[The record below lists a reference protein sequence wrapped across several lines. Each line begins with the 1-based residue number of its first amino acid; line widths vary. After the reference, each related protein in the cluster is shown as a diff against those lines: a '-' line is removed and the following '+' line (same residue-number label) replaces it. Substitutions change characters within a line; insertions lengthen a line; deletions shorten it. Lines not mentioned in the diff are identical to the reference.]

1 MPRIEEVQFVHWGCL
16 RPDPVPLLT
25 DGINV
30 ATGPNGSGKTCFLD
44 GLKLL
49 LGAGELGGGRAAAGY
64 VFDGGPS
71 GAAADRAFL
80 RATFAN
86 PVPPGGG
93 ARPFAAAGG
102 ACQDADRVSVV
113 CQVTTDERR
122 YRVLPGLVRWGADR
136 RIRADLR
143 AFAEANPDE
152 RWIDPRRYQE
162 LLAHAGVGRALRA
175 VLALPQ
181 GAIDRL
187 LDERP
192 AGLLRRLLELT
203 GEGEAGEAVRGRR
216 ERRDGARAAQLAA
229 EEQLAAERAHLQ
241 VLDELLAR
249 AREWTGL
256 RDRLDQLRQ
265 VALPAAR
272 YQELAARVRTVAA
285 EVDRQERLV
294 AADQALLDTLAE
306 RVPEDE
312 AAARAFRERAD
323 GLEQRLDE
331 VHGALRTLDA
341 RVAAAEARQAE
352 AARVG
357 GQAAERDPAKAEAD
371 AAGAEAA
378 LHAAVTR
385 RAETAAAL
393 EEHQDEVAALGEGR
407 MVAPPEVEAFRTRL
421 AAEGVRAVPVAEL
434 LELPAGADETV
445 RVRAEAALGE
455 ALWALVVRSEDYRQA
470 TAVAVEAGHRLGI
483 VRTGAGEPS
492 GVLSRI
498 DAPVELGLLLERADA
513 WAAENARQG
522 HDLAALGRPAVAPN
536 GVRYGD
542 SISRLQRPTRPVI
555 GHAARERR
563 LAAARAEVARLAGE
577 LAALD
582 RRIPELR
589 AAWRRAVL
597 TLEAA
602 DHRDAGDAATT
613 LREVEVLRPPLR
625 ERARRL
631 RRELREVAERQGA
644 AGAGLASAR
653 ARRTRAEA
661 RLARN
666 LPRLDE
672 LRGIAAGL
680 ETELDGHRLS
690 AAQRAAVEGGGLP
703 SADAVTHQAER
714 LAALVDGDG
723 FGAEVRDPELP
734 RRRDARAE
742 AVAEAERTA
751 EGRQCDV
758 AAFERELEEARRHH
772 EDRVRGLV
780 GELSVEFERLCR
792 ACGAEG
798 ELRLVAGDRP
808 DELGVDALVAHRAG
822 EPLRSYQEAVH
833 SGGQR
838 AKLALLL
845 TLAALGPPGA
855 VDVLVMDEHVAHLDS
870 ATIDQVAE
878 LLHARNERV
887 QFVLAMPS
895 NAEALRLSWCDLQL
909 AFLPRNPGE
918 PHGPPIRLLSRL
930 GAGDLEARFQRG
942 ELTAS

>member
-1 MPRIEEVQFVHWGCL
+1 VPRVEEVQFVHWGCL

-49 LGAGELGGGRAAAGY
+49 LGAGELGDGRGAGDY
-64 VFDGGPS
+64 VFDGGPG
-71 GAAADRAFL
+71 GAAADRAYL

-86 PVPPGGG
+86 PVPPDGGS
-93 ARPFAAAGG
+93 RPFAAAGG
-102 ACQDADRVSVV
+102 ACQDTDRVSVV
-113 CQVTTDERR
+113 CQVTADERR
-122 YRVLPGLVRWGADR
+122 YRVLPGLVRWGAER

-152 RWIDPRRYQE
+152 RWIGPRRYQE
-162 LLAHAGVGRALRA
+162 LLAQAGVGRALWA
-175 VLALPQ
+175 VLAQPQ

-187 LDERP
+187 LDEHP

-203 GEGEAGEAVRGRR
+203 GEGEADEAVRGRR

-229 EEQLAAERAHLQ
+229 EEQLTAERAHLDA
-241 VLDELLAR
+241 LDELLAR

-265 VALPAAR
+265 VTLPAAR
-272 YQELAARVRTVAA
+272 RQELAARARTVAA
-285 EVDRQERLV
+285 EVDRQARLV
-294 AADQALLDTLAE
+294 AADQDLLRTLAE
-306 RVPEDE
+306 RVPADE
-312 AAARAFRERAD
+312 AAARALGELAD
-323 GLEQRLDE
+323 GLEQRLE
-331 VHGALRTLDA
+331 EAHGALRTLDS
-341 RVAAAEARQAE
+341 RVGAAEARQAE
-352 AARVG
+352 AARAGG
-357 GQAAERDPAKAEAD
+357 GQAAGRDPAQAEAE
-371 AAGAEAA
+371 AAEAEAA

-385 RAETAAAL
+385 RRETAAAL
-393 EEHQDEVAALGEGR
+393 EEHQAEVAALGEGR
-407 MVAPPEVEAFRTRL
+407 VVPPPEVEAFRTRL
-421 AAEGVRAVPVAEL
+421 AAEGVRGVPVAEL
-434 LELPAGADETV
+434 LELPGDADETV
-445 RVRAEAALGE
+445 RVLAEAALGE
-455 ALWALVVRSEDYRQA
+455 ALWALVVPSEDYRRA
-470 TAVAVEAGHRLGI
+470 TTLAAEAGHRLGI

-492 GVLSRI
+492 GVLARI

-542 SISRLQRPTRPVI
+542 SLSRLQRPPRPVI
-555 GHAARERR
+555 GRAARERR
-563 LAAARAEVARLAGE
+563 AAASRAEATRLAGE

-589 AAWRRAVL
+589 AAWRRAAL
-597 TLEAA
+597 ALETAA
-602 DHRDAGDAATT
+602 DRGAVDAATT
-613 LREVEVLRPPLR
+613 LREVEVLRSPLR

-644 AGAGLASAR
+644 AGAALAGAR
-653 ARRTRAEA
+653 ARRGRAEA

-672 LRGIAAGL
+672 LRGMAAGL
-680 ETELDGHRLS
+680 EAELAGHPLS
-690 AAQRAAVEGGGLP
+690 AEQRAGGGLP
-703 SADAVTHQAER
+703 AADAVHQAER
-714 LAALVDGDG
+714 LAALLEGDR

-734 RRRDARAE
+734 RRRGAQAE
-742 AVAEAERTA
+742 AVREAERTA
-751 EGRQCDV
+751 EERRRDL
-758 AAFERELEEARRHH
+758 AAFERELEEARRRH
-772 EDRVRGLV
+772 EDRVRGLA

-792 ACGAEG
+792 ACGGEG

-808 DELGVDALVAHRAG
+808 DELGVDVLVAHRPG
-822 EPLRSYQEAVH
+822 EPLRSYREAVH

-845 TLAALGPPGA
+845 TLAALGPAGA
-855 VDVLVMDEHVAHLDS
+855 ADVLVLDEHVAHLDS

-878 LLHARNERV
+878 LLHARNDRV